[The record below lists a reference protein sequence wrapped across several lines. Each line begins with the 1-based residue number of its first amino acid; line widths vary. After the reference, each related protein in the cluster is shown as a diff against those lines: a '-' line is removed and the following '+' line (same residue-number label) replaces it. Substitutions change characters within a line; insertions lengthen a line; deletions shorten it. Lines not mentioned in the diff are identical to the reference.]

1 MANSRMKSVK
11 EKVLA
16 SVKDASNPSITA
28 GLVRDLEA
36 VVGLQFVRAD
46 DVTRWTYAIG
56 DFGGSF
62 FYPLSERYT
71 APDIVAVP
79 HTTEEVSGIVKL
91 ANRYK
96 IPIIARGGGHDMT
109 GACTPLKGRGGIMLD
124 MTSMNKVLDYQEGLN
139 AVRFQPGIRWG
150 DLEHQLNAKELT
162 LGVLG
167 PHGLHGA
174 TLGAGVA
181 HNCFSINAPKYGW
194 PVENVLT
201 LQVVLPNGDI
211 IETGSLANKDC
222 RSWYFRFCN
231 GPDMAGIFLG
241 SGGAFGVITELTMK
255 TYPMPTMSSTLAYAF
270 EKIDDYLEFIHKV
283 GWYQFVTELWGMAF
297 IGLHPKM
304 QALFRSMFGRKDLV
318 FLTIDGHDKEVF
330 KAQCKSVKRIAREL
344 GAELIP
350 IEGLMHALGGS
361 VIDKVEFAGGG
372 YYGGM
377 AGPNDNC
384 TCSITPVLNW
394 KKVVT
399 DGMEVMNRNM
409 DALSGGFH
417 ILGADKFFIFPLLLG
432 GGNCCQSVVSTTVD
446 YCCGGS
452 AGTKACDNPV
462 EGDKDLEARTNLK
475 RAKELYADMWEMYMD
490 NHVAPYRVGKEN
502 PSLLRRLK
510 PEYYTFLKAIKAAL
524 DPNNIMNPGVIG
536 LGVSDEEAMGL
547 GME

>member
-1 MANSRMKSVK
+1 MGRMKSAKGKDAAASAGTLQDLVK
-11 EKVLA
+11 E
-16 SVKDASNPSITA
+16 
-28 GLVRDLEA
+28 LEL
-36 VVGLQFVRAD
+36 VVGAEFVRAD
-46 DVTRWTYAIG
+46 DITRWTYAIE

-71 APDIVAVP
+71 APDIVVVP

-96 IPIIARGGGHDMT
+96 IPVIARGGGHDMT
-109 GACTPLKGRGGIMLD
+109 GACTPLKGKGGIIVD
-124 MTSMNKVLDYQEGLN
+124 TTSMNKVLDIQDGRN

-150 DLEHQLNAKELT
+150 DLEHQLAAKGLT

-174 TLGAGVA
+174 TLGAGVG

-201 LQVVLPNGDI
+201 LQVVLPQGDI
-211 IETGSLANKDC
+211 IETGSLANQDC
-222 RSWYFRFCN
+222 NSWYFRCCN

-241 SGGAFGVITELTMK
+241 AGGAFGIITEIAMK
-255 TYPMPTMSSTLAYAF
+255 TYPKPTESATYAYAF
-270 EKIDDYLEFIHKV
+270 DKIDNYLEFIHTV
-283 GWYQFVTELWGMAF
+283 GWYRFVTELWGMAF

-304 QALFRSMFGRKDLV
+304 QALFKSMFGQKDLV
-318 FLTIDGHDKEVF
+318 FLTIDGHDKDVF
-330 KAQCKSVKRIAREL
+330 KAQCKAVKRIAKER
-344 GAELIP
+344 GGMLIP

-399 DGMEVMNRNM
+399 DGMQVLNQNL
-409 DALSGGFH
+409 DALGGGFH

-432 GGNCCQSVVSTTVD
+432 GGNSCQSVVSTTVD
-446 YCCGGS
+446 YCCGGA
-452 AGTKACDNPV
+452 AGTKACENPIDG
-462 EGDKDLEARTNLK
+462 EKEREAKTNVR
-475 RAKELYADMWEMYMD
+475 RAKELYTQMWEMYVE
-490 NHVAPYRVGKEN
+490 NRVAPYRIGKEN
-502 PSLLRRLK
+502 PSLIRRLK
-510 PEYYTFLKAIKAAL
+510 PEYFAFLKAIKQAL

-536 LGVSDEEAMGL
+536 LGVSDEEAKGL
-547 GME
+547 M